1 MKTRIISAAVAL
13 VLLAGVMYL
22 GRTAIG
28 LAIFLLALIGIHE
41 FFNALNKAG
50 FKPVYVLGYLS
61 CLLLLYPVILSL
73 TESGMKEMLG
83 GSSASTGGLN
93 ALVIGM
99 SVLIGANTFMIAAM
113 FVFTLIIALFCI
125 MMFSNGRYS
134 ISDIAVT
141 LFGIAYVVFLFSF
154 VTLTRNMENGY
165 LYIWLIF
172 IGAWATDTFAYFT
185 GVAIGKTK
193 ILPRISPKK
202 SLEGC
207 IGGVLGCMLAMV
219 LFGLYFKNVLA
230 VPVIQFAILGLLC
243 GVISQIGDW
252 SASAVKRAAGVKDYG
267 NIMPGHGGVL
277 DRLDSIL
284 FVAPV
289 VYFYISLVFLR

>member
-13 VLLAGVMYL
+13 VLLAGIMYL
-22 GRTAIG
+22 GGAAVG
-28 LAIFLLALIGIHE
+28 LAIFVLALVGIHE
-41 FFNALNKAG
+41 FYNALGKAG
-50 FKPVYVLGYLS
+50 LRPVYFLGYLS
-61 CLLLLYPVILSL
+61 CLVLLLPVAAGLIA
-73 TESGMKEMLG
+73 GNMNAM
-83 GSSASTGGLN
+83 SA
-93 ALVIGM
+93 
-99 SVLIGANTFMIAAM
+99 ANTLMIAAM
-113 FVFTLIIALFCI
+113 LVFSLLVVLFCM

-134 ISDIAVT
+134 IADIAVT
-141 LFGIAYVVFLFSF
+141 LFGIVYVVFLFSF
-154 VTLTRNMENGY
+154 VTLTRNMEKGY

-193 ILPRISPKK
+193 ILPKISPKK

-207 IGGVLGCMLAMV
+207 IGGVLGCILAMV

-243 GVISQIGDW
+243 GIISQVGDW
-252 SASAVKRAAGVKDYG
+252 SASAVKRIAGVKDYG

-289 VYFYISLVFLR
+289 VYFYINLVF

>member
-1 MKTRIISAAVAL
+1 MKTRIISAAAAL

-22 GRTAIG
+22 GGTAVG
-28 LAIFLLALIGIHE
+28 LAIFLLALVGIYE
-41 FFNALNKAG
+41 FYNALEKSG
-50 FKPVYVLGYLS
+50 YKPVYFLGYLS
-61 CLLLLYPVILSL
+61 CLTLLYPVILNF
-73 TESGMKEMLG
+73 TESGMKAMLG
-83 GSSASTGGLN
+83 GASASAGGMN
-93 ALVIGM
+93 AMVIAM
-99 SVLIGANTFMIAAM
+99 SPLLRANTLVIAAM
-113 FVFTLIIALFCI
+113 FVFALIVVLFCL

-134 ISDIAVT
+134 IADIAIT

-154 VTLTRNMENGY
+154 VTLTRNMEKGY

-193 ILPRISPKK
+193 ILPKISPKK

-219 LFGLYFKNVLA
+219 LFGLYFRNVLA

-243 GVISQIGDW
+243 GVISQVGDW

-284 FVAPV
+284 FVAPA
-289 VYFYISLVFLR
+289 VYFYINLVFWG